1 MSQQTSNTIE
11 GFIEKDNCIYK
22 LIPTKDGGEK
32 EIKICHTL
40 LKIKE
45 ILDNPET
52 GEVLYKL
59 EFDSKEVV
67 LTGEDISQ
75 RKGMMKLAGYGVK
88 VAEKHGGDLAEFLV
102 KTIAK
107 GSHPRNYIYKC
118 FGWKKDGSFVLGK
131 KKYSL
136 TGIEDVTIFP
146 SSKLTE
152 AVQEKGTIKNWIRSV
167 KPMLKYNPQRF
178 KMYIGVSPMLLE
190 PLKESNYSMNDFG
203 ETSVGKTVTT
213 KVAMSMYGNPKD
225 LILSD
230 STKVGMEYTATQ
242 LCDIPVNLDDTQ
254 NTEKKNLV
262 DILYMIANGKGKLRG
277 NLSGTQNVSQWRAV
291 GMLTGEAPVIDDST
305 FKGLDARL
313 LEIKGGLGAF
323 DKEAVEVF
331 ESSISSD
338 YGVFAPA
345 IIGYILTNLDAMKI
359 KHQEHIDYIYERKR
373 ELITDTAK
381 NISSRVTDIFAT
393 ILTSG
398 YIFEEVYAHYGGER
412 KDYKN
417 IVLDFY
423 INVVNEKIS
432 DTYTSK
438 ALDFIRGWITSK
450 RSNFLEDGNRACD
463 SNGNER
469 QYTIFG
475 NITSTYIDVISTELK
490 TVLEKAGFN
499 MRRVA
504 SDFKE
509 IGLLESDQ
517 NGSQTQKVIKLEGKT
532 VRVYRF
538 VLPKY
543 DELYN

>member
-1 MSQQTSNTIE
+1 MPQQPINAIN
-11 GFIEKDNCIYK
+11 GFKSDTTGIYK
-22 LIPTKDGGEK
+22 LIPTSDGGEK
-32 EIKICHTL
+32 EIKICHTP

-67 LTGEDISQ
+67 LTGEDLSQ
-75 RKGMMKLAGYGVK
+75 KKGMLKLAGYGVK
-88 VAEKHGGDLAEFLV
+88 VADKHASDLANYL
-102 KTIAK
+102 ISNLAANRY
-107 GSHPRNYIYKC
+107 PRNYIFKC
-118 FGWKKDGSFVLGK
+118 FGWKKDNSFVLGK

-136 TGIEDVTIFP
+136 NGIEDVTIFP
-146 SSKLTE
+146 ASKLTE
-152 AVQEKGTIKNWIRSV
+152 AVHEKGTMTNWIHSV
-167 KPMLKYNPQRF
+167 SPMMKYSPQRF

-203 ETSVGKTVTT
+203 ETSVGKTITT
-213 KVAMSMYGNPKD
+213 KVAMSMFGNPKD

-277 NLSGTQNVSQWRAV
+277 NLTGTQTVTQWRAV

-323 DKEAVEVF
+323 DKDAVEVF
-331 ESSISSD
+331 ESSSSSD

-345 IIGYILTNLDAMKI
+345 VVGYILSNLEII
-359 KHQEHIDYIYERKR
+359 KQKHLEHIDYIYEIKR
-373 ELITDTAK
+373 ELISDTAK

-398 YIFEEVYAHYGGER
+398 YIFEEVFSHYGGE
-412 KDYKN
+412 KKNYKE
-417 IVLDFY
+417 IVDAFY
-423 INVVNEKIS
+423 ISVVNEKIS

-438 ALDFIRGWITSK
+438 ALDFLRGWFTSN
-450 RSNFLEDGNRACD
+450 RSNFLEDGERACD
-463 SNGNER
+463 ANGNEK
-469 QYTIFG
+469 QYKIFG
-475 NITSTYIDVISTELK
+475 NISPSYIDIISPVLK
-490 TVLEKAGFN
+490 EVLEKAGFN
-499 MRRVA
+499 MRRIA
-504 SDFKE
+504 SDFKD
-509 IGLLESDQ
+509 IGLIECSDRIR
-517 NGSQTQKVIKLEGKT
+517 TQFVTTLEGKS

-538 VLPKY
+538 IVAKY
-543 DELYN
+543 DTLYN

>member
-1 MSQQTSNTIE
+1 MAQQPTSTFTSE
-11 GFIEKDNCIYK
+11 FEEDDTGIYK
-22 LIPTKDGGEK
+22 IIQTKDGGQK
-32 EIKICHTL
+32 EVKICHTP
-40 LKIKE
+40 LKIIE

-75 RKGMMKLAGYGVK
+75 KKGMLKLAGYGVK
-88 VAEKHGGDLAEFLV
+88 VADKHASDLANYLIT
-102 KTIAK
+102 KIALN
-107 GSHPRNYIYKC
+107 SYPRNYIYKC

-136 TGIEDVTIFP
+136 TSIEDVTIFP

-152 AVQEKGTIKNWIRSV
+152 AVHEKGTIEDWIHSV
-167 KPMLKYNPQRF
+167 APMLKYNPQRF

-203 ETSVGKTVTT
+203 ETSVGKTITT

-242 LCDIPVNLDDTQ
+242 FCDIPVNLDDTQ

-277 NLSGTQNVSQWRAV
+277 NLSGTQNISQWRAV

-323 DKEAVEVF
+323 DKEAVEIF
-331 ESSISSD
+331 ESLSSSD

-345 IIGYILTNLDAMKI
+345 IIGYILTNIDTI
-359 KHQEHIDYIYERKR
+359 RQKHQEHIDYIYERKR

-398 YIFEEVYAHYGGER
+398 YVFEKVYAHYGGEI
-412 KDYKN
+412 KDYKS
-417 IVLDFY
+417 IVIDFY

-438 ALDFIRGWITSK
+438 ALDFIRGWVTSK
-450 RSNFLEDGNRACD
+450 RSNFLEDGDRACD
-463 SNGNER
+463 SNGIER
-469 QYTIFG
+469 QYTIYG
-475 NITSTYIDVISTELK
+475 NITPVYIDIIAPVLK
-490 TVLEKAGFN
+490 EMLEKAGFN

-509 IGLLESDQ
+509 IGLLECSD
-517 NGSQTQKVIKLEGKT
+517 GIRTQYVTTLENKT

-538 VLPKY
+538 VVAKY
-543 DELYN
+543 DTLYN